1 MQKNKPA
8 ISISTLKKRYNSNAE
23 DTLRGIDLVINQ
35 GEFYG
40 ILGPNSAGKTTL
52 ISVMCGLL
60 QFNSGQVL
68 IDQEDI
74 TSSGN
79 NSKKKIGLIPQEIA
93 LYPKLSVK
101 ENVAYFGQMHGIFG
115 KELKSSVDHL
125 LDKLKLQKHADKWI
139 SRCSGGIKRRT
150 NIAAGMIHQPKIL
163 ILDEP
168 TVGVDAQSR
177 NLIFEYLKQLNNSG
191 TTILYTTHYLGEAE
205 ELCSHVSIIDDGLIV
220 ENGSPEKLIQK
231 HDNCK
236 DLGDVFLKITGKAL
250 RE

>member
-1 MQKNKPA
+1 MKETRPA
-8 ISISTLKKRYNSNAE
+8 ISIIALRKRYRSNDDDTLK
-23 DTLRGIDLVINQ
+23 GIDLVINQ

-60 QFNSGQVL
+60 KF
-68 IDQEDI
+68 
-74 TSSGN
+74 SSGRVEIDRQAIHSSAN
-79 NSKKKIGLIPQEIA
+79 NVKEKIGLVPQEIA
-93 LYPKLSVK
+93 LYPKLSVR
-101 ENVAYFGQMHGIFG
+101 ENMTYFGQMHGLFG
-115 KELKSSVDHL
+115 E
-125 LDKLKLQKHADKWI
+125 KLKTNVDDLLEKLQLARQADKQI

-150 NIAAGMIHQPKIL
+150 NIAAGMIHHPQIL

-177 NLIFEYLKQLNNSG
+177 NLIFEYLKQLNNLG
-191 TTILYTTHYLGEAE
+191 TTILYTTHYLDEAQ
-205 ELCSHVSIIDDGLIV
+205 ELCTRVSIIDNGVIV
-220 ENGSPEKLIQK
+220 ESGSPEKLIRK
-231 HDNCK
+231 HDGCQ

>member
-1 MQKNKPA
+1 MQKRNPA
-8 ISISTLKKRYNSNAE
+8 IAISSLRKRYNSNTE
-23 DTLRGIDLVINQ
+23 DTLKGIDLIINQ

-60 QFNSGQVL
+60 KFNSGRIM
-68 IDQEDI
+68 IDQQDI
-74 TSSGN
+74 TSSKS

-93 LYPKLSVK
+93 LYPKLTVK
-101 ENVAYFGQMHGIFG
+101 ENVSYFGQMHGIFG
-115 KELKSSVDHL
+115 KDLKDSVDVL
-125 LDKLKLQKHADKWI
+125 LDKLQLYKHADKRI

-177 NLIFEYLKQLNNSG
+177 NLIFEYLKQLNSVG

-205 ELCSHVSIIDDGLIV
+205 ELCSRVSVIDDGLIV
-220 ENGSPEKLIQK
+220 ENGSPESLIQK
-231 HDNCK
+231 HENCD

>member
-1 MQKNKPA
+1 MQKRNPA
-8 ISISTLKKRYNSNAE
+8 IAISSLRKRYNSNTE
-23 DTLRGIDLVINQ
+23 DTLKGIELVINQ

-60 QFNSGQVL
+60 KFNSGRIM
-68 IDQEDI
+68 IDQQDI
-74 TSSGN
+74 TSSRN
-79 NSKKKIGLIPQEIA
+79 NTKKKIGLVPQEIA
-93 LYPKLSVK
+93 LYPKLTVK
-101 ENVAYFGQMHGIFG
+101 ENMAYFGQMHGIFG
-115 KELKSSVDHL
+115 KDLKDSVDVL
-125 LDKLKLQKHADKWI
+125 LDKLQLYKHADKRI

-177 NLIFEYLKQLNNSG
+177 NLIFEYLKQLNSVG
-191 TTILYTTHYLGEAE
+191 TTILYTTHYLGEAD
-205 ELCSHVSIIDDGLIV
+205 ELCSRVSVIDDGLIV
-220 ENGSPEKLIQK
+220 ENGSPESLIQK
-231 HDNCK
+231 HENCD

>member
-1 MQKNKPA
+1 MQKRNPA
-8 ISISTLKKRYNSNAE
+8 IAISSLRKRYNSNTE
-23 DTLRGIDLVINQ
+23 DTLKGIELVINQ

-60 QFNSGQVL
+60 KFNSGRIM
-68 IDQEDI
+68 IDQQDI
-74 TSSGN
+74 TSSRN
-79 NSKKKIGLIPQEIA
+79 NTKKKIGLVPQEIA
-93 LYPKLSVK
+93 LYPKLTVK
-101 ENVAYFGQMHGIFG
+101 ENMAYFGQMHGIFG
-115 KELKSSVDHL
+115 KDLKDSVDVL
-125 LDKLKLQKHADKWI
+125 LDKLQLYKHADKRI

-177 NLIFEYLKQLNNSG
+177 NLIFEYLKQLNSVG

-205 ELCSHVSIIDDGLIV
+205 ELCSRVSVIDDGLIV
-220 ENGSPEKLIQK
+220 ENGSPESLIQK
-231 HDNCK
+231 HENCD

>member
-1 MQKNKPA
+1 MLKKNPA
-8 ISISTLKKRYNSNAE
+8 IAISSLRKRYSSNESDTLK
-23 DTLRGIDLVINQ
+23 GIDLIINQ
-35 GEFYG
+35 GEFFG

-60 QFNSGQVL
+60 KFSSGQVF
-68 IDQEDI
+68 IDQQDI

-79 NSKKKIGLIPQEIA
+79 KVKEKIGLIPQEIA
-93 LYPKLSVK
+93 LYPKLTVK

-115 KELKSSVDHL
+115 KELKNSVDNL
-125 LDKLKLQKHADKWI
+125 LGKLQLNKQADKRI

-177 NLIFEYLKQLNNSG
+177 NLIFEYLKELNASG

-205 ELCSHVSIIDDGLIV
+205 ELCSRVSIIDDGVIV
-220 ENGSPEKLIQK
+220 ESGSPESLIQK
-231 HDNCK
+231 HESCK
-236 DLGDVFLKITGKAL
+236 DLGDVFLKLTGKAL

>member
-1 MQKNKPA
+1 
-8 ISISTLKKRYNSNAE
+8 
-23 DTLRGIDLVINQ
+23 
-35 GEFYG
+35 
-40 ILGPNSAGKTTL
+40 
-52 ISVMCGLL
+52 MCGLL
-60 QFNSGQVL
+60 KFNSGRIM
-68 IDQEDI
+68 IDQQDI
-74 TSSGN
+74 TSSKS

-93 LYPKLSVK
+93 LYPKLTVK
-101 ENVAYFGQMHGIFG
+101 ENVSYFGQMHGIFG
-115 KELKSSVDHL
+115 KDLKDSVDVL
-125 LDKLKLQKHADKWI
+125 LDKLQLYKHADKRI

-177 NLIFEYLKQLNNSG
+177 NLIFEYLKQLNSVG

-205 ELCSHVSIIDDGLIV
+205 ELCSRVSVIDDGLIV
-220 ENGSPEKLIQK
+220 ENGSPESLIQK
-231 HDNCK
+231 HENCD